1 MCLVCRALSG
11 GASWASGLHA
21 GDGMPGRLAATE
33 VAVAPTGSPLV
44 DALLAGSTWS
54 GPITFSFPNAANDYE
69 TAYGYGEPTTGFR
82 AISAAQAQAARYIL
96 EGHSTSSGGPRMALT
111 PVEGFTKAALIDA
124 GGNGADIRIARSASV
139 SGTAYAYLPGEDEG
153 GDIWFGEDYDYT
165 KPDVGDYAFATMIH
179 EIGHALGLKHAHEP
193 GGVAGLA
200 LPASRNSLEYT
211 VMSYHSYAPSGG
223 ESAPDGYTNEAYG
236 FPQTFMMDDIAAL
249 QAIYGANYGFRG
261 GNTTYKWSPASGE
274 TRVNGVG
281 QGVVGNGGGGP
292 DNRIFLTIWDGGG
305 IDTYDFSAYATKVT
319 VSLVPGSFSIA
330 SVGQRADLGDG
341 HDARGNIFNA
351 LLHEDDPR
359 SLIENATG
367 GSGSD
372 RLKGN
377 EAKNV
382 LRGNAGNDALTGLEG
397 NDTLHGGAGRDSFL
411 FTTAPDHWKNVDRIA
426 DFSVPSDTIHLDN
439 AVFLGLGGSG
449 KLAGG
454 RFHKGSAAHDSSD
467 RIIYDKAS
475 GTLFYDPDGTG
486 AGSAVKFAQLKPG
499 LGLTAADF
507 LIV

>member
-1 MCLVCRALSG
+1 
-11 GASWASGLHA
+11 
-21 GDGMPGRLAATE
+21 
-33 VAVAPTGSPLV
+33 
-44 DALLAGSTWS
+44 
-54 GPITFSFPNAANDYE
+54 
-69 TAYGYGEPTTGFR
+69 
-82 AISAAQAQAARYIL
+82 
-96 EGHSTSSGGPRMALT
+96 
-111 PVEGFTKAALIDA
+111 
-124 GGNGADIRIARSASV
+124 
-139 SGTAYAYLPGEDEG
+139 
-153 GDIWFGEDYDYT
+153 
-165 KPDVGDYAFATMIH
+165 
-179 EIGHALGLKHAHEP
+179 
-193 GGVAGLA
+193 
-200 LPASRNSLEYT
+200 
-211 VMSYHSYAPSGG
+211 
-223 ESAPDGYTNEAYG
+223 
-236 FPQTFMMDDIAAL
+236 
-249 QAIYGANYGFRG
+249 
-261 GNTTYKWSPASGE
+261 
-274 TRVNGVG
+274 VNGVG

-330 SVGQRADLGDG
+330 SVGYRADLGDG
-341 HDARGNIFNA
+341 HDARGNVFNA

-411 FTTAPDHWKNVDRIA
+411 FTTALDRWKNVDRIA
-426 DFSVPSDTIHLDN
+426 DFSVPNDTIHLDN
-439 AVFLGLGGSG
+439 AIFLGLGGSG